1 LDEQVKYNCIFGG
14 GGIRGMCYIGAV
26 KALQEYNIKIET
38 IAGSSVGAVFA
49 ALLAVG
55 YNVDEIKEFFFEFNL
70 NMFRDLNISIFNND
84 LSLSKGEIFLDWIRE
99 KIERKIYQEEYENK
113 KGEKV
118 KFKDIDKD
126 LQILTVDINTNTP
139 YIFSK
144 QNTPDYEIAYAVRA
158 SACLPGLM
166 KSIIEDDK
174 ILVDGDLI
182 KTWAGFEIYKD
193 ITKNPERILEFR
205 LEGSRNVTDIKNPM
219 DYVNSLINTIW
230 YLSTE
235 NVYNK
240 YHNNDKCDFIVFDIK
255 DVILFDFTIDR
266 DEKEKLITKGYE
278 ITKEYLT
285 NTLLK
290 KKEIIKSI
298 YKRILNKL
306 QHLKKL
312 INSNKL
318 KEVEFLINEIL
329 STMVEDKIYID
340 ETIYEQLKNLKEI
353 INISKKKQFL
363 FSEKLNNIET
373 IKTKCE
379 LIENV
384 TNKKLQ
390 EINTYIKTICNN
402 C

>member
-1 LDEQVKYNCIFGG
+1 
-14 GGIRGMCYIGAV
+14 
-26 KALQEYNIKIET
+26 
-38 IAGSSVGAVFA
+38 
-49 ALLAVG
+49 
-55 YNVDEIKEFFFEFNL
+55 
-70 NMFRDLNISIFNND
+70 
-84 LSLSKGEIFLDWIRE
+84 
-99 KIERKIYQEEYENK
+99 
-113 KGEKV
+113 
-118 KFKDIDKD
+118 
-126 LQILTVDINTNTP
+126 
-139 YIFSK
+139 
-144 QNTPDYEIAYAVRA
+144 
-158 SACLPGLM
+158 
-166 KSIIEDDK
+166 
-174 ILVDGDLI
+174 
-182 KTWAGFEIYKD
+182 
-193 ITKNPERILEFR
+193 
-205 LEGSRNVTDIKNPM
+205 M